1 MAWNVTS
8 EIVFLNLS
16 KLIVILHNN
25 AYSQLLAAFVLYY
38 ALMYNLT
45 FNKCFYVLLIKQKK

>member
-8 EIVFLNLS
+8 DIVFLNLS

-45 FNKCFYVLLIKQKK
+45 FNKYYISMFC